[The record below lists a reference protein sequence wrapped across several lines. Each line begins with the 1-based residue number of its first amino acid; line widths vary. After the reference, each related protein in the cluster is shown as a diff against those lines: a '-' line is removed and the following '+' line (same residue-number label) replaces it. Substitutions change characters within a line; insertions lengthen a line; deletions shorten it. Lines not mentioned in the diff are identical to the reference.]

1 MRQRGPVLLALASA
15 LLCPQPTHAR
25 DSDSIDGKV
34 KAVLERKS
42 GRWRDMNVPEQD
54 GRILYDVVLKHGCKS
69 ALEIGTSTGHSALWI
84 GWALSKTGGRLIT
97 LEIDAERHR
106 EAVALFAEA
115 GLSRFVDARL
125 GDAHELV
132 VTLPGPFDFVFIDAD
147 KDWYTNYA
155 KALLPKLSP
164 GACLTA
170 HNVHEPR
177 SGGWGSRGGT
187 GAYYTFMKGQP
198 GFETWIH
205 PDSVGGVA
213 VSCRVPRP

>member
-1 MRQRGPVLLALASA
+1 
-15 LLCPQPTHAR
+15 
-25 DSDSIDGKV
+25 V

-54 GRILYDVVLKHGCKS
+54 GRILYDIVLRHGCKS

-164 GACLTA
+164 SACLTA